1 MGMSHLKDH
10 VITDQQ
16 NLCITSITRHLS
28 VCFVDIFLP
37 LTIRHS
43 DNMKYIVKGNTG
55 FDIMTIFWTPLE
67 LYSDTVFKLSAQSV
81 LYMYSN
87 TILLQEYCARENL
100 AFKNVLIVDSANALI
115 VLQQGL
121 L

>member
-16 NLCITSITRHLS
+16 NLCITSITPHLS

-100 AFKNVLIVDSANALI
+100 AFKNVIVDSANALI